1 MYKAWKAKSR
11 ALLPY
16 DDDQARIDAESIDA
30 KVLSNRKPPYPIGGG
45 LYDALIDTD
54 GDILAATNE
63 EARAAKKLFEETE
76 GVDIYSAP
84 GIALASLI
92 NAIKAGEVDPEKI
105 VMLNVTGGGE
115 KHCQQGK
122 KQHNLKPSLVFDLN
136 PDANEVIDK
145 VSALF

>member
-30 KVLSNRKPPYPIGGG
+30 KVLSNRKPPYSTGGG

-63 EARAAKKLFEETE
+63 EARAAKNCSKRPKGSISTLPR
-76 GVDIYSAP
+76 VLHLP
-84 GIALASLI
+84 R
-92 NAIKAGEVDPEKI
+92 
-105 VMLNVTGGGE
+105 
-115 KHCQQGK
+115 
-122 KQHNLKPSLVFDLN
+122 
-136 PDANEVIDK
+136 
-145 VSALF
+145 

>member
-1 MYKAWKAKSR
+1 M
-11 ALLPY
+11 
-16 DDDQARIDAESIDA
+16 
-30 KVLSNRKPPYPIGGG
+30 LSNRKPPYSTGGG

-63 EARAAKKLFEETE
+63 EARAAKKLFKETE

-115 KHCQQGK
+115 QHCQEGK
-122 KQHNLKPSLVFDLN
+122 QLHYLKPSLVFDFD
-136 PDANEVIDK
+136 PDPNEVIDK